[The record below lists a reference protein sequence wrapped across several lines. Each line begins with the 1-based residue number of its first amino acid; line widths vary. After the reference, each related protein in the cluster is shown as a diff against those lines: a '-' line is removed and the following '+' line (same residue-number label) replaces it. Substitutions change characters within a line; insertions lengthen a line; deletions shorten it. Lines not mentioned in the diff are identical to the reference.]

1 MVFEIAPP
9 SVICIAKGSAG
20 GLKSALE
27 AAVDHLASG
36 ELAMTKRLASLSIAD
51 DPTRGTQAAR
61 SGLRRSEG
69 PARNLSLSVI
79 IPVMD
84 EEENVEGT
92 YRSIV
97 EALSSRNAPYEIIFV
112 DDGSSDQTR
121 DRIRQ
126 TIARDDSVRLVELVR
141 NFGQTTAIMAGVN
154 SASGDII
161 VLMDGDGQNDPRD
174 IDSML
179 EKLDDGFDVVSGWR
193 RDRQD
198 KLITRKIPSQLANRL
213 ISWVTGVRLKDY
225 GCTLKAYRA
234 PVLNNIQ
241 LYGEMHRFLPA
252 YAAMIG
258 ARITEIPVRHFPR
271 KAGKSKYGLERVIKI
286 LLDLAVMVFLQRYFV
301 KPIYVFGGFG
311 LLSCGL
317 GFVAGFYALY
327 LKIFEGVS
335 FIETPLPLAVVTCFL
350 MGLISLLMG
359 LLAETLSRTYYES
372 QGKPSY
378 FVRDKVNFPAVE
390 LKD

>member
-1 MVFEIAPP
+1 
-9 SVICIAKGSAG
+9 
-20 GLKSALE
+20 
-27 AAVDHLASG
+27 
-36 ELAMTKRLASLSIAD
+36 MTKGLSSLSVDD
-51 DPTRGTQAAR
+51 DPIRGTQAVR
-61 SGLRRSEG
+61 SGMRKADG
-69 PARNLSLSVI
+69 PVLDLPLSLV

-92 YRSIV
+92 YRAIL
-97 EALSSRNAPYEIIFV
+97 EAFNSRSAPYEIIFV
-112 DDGSSDQTR
+112 DDGSSDQTC

-126 TIARDDSVRLVELVR
+126 TIANDSNVRLVELAR

-154 SASGDII
+154 SASGDVII
-161 VLMDGDGQNDPRD
+161 SMDGDGQNDPRD
-174 IDSML
+174 IDL
-179 EKLDDGFDVVSGWR
+179 LLKKLDEGYDVVSGWR
-193 RDRQD
+193 RNRKD
-198 KLITRKIPSQLANRL
+198 KLITRKIPSQLANCL
-213 ISWVTGVRLKDY
+213 ISWVTGVRLRDY

-234 PVLNNIQ
+234 PVLKNIQ

-252 YAAMIG
+252 YAAMVG
-258 ARITEIPVRHFPR
+258 ARITEIPVRHFSR
-271 KAGKSKYGLERVIKI
+271 RAGKSKYGLERVIKI

-311 LLSCGL
+311 LLCSGL
-317 GFVAGFYALY
+317 GLVVGLYAVY